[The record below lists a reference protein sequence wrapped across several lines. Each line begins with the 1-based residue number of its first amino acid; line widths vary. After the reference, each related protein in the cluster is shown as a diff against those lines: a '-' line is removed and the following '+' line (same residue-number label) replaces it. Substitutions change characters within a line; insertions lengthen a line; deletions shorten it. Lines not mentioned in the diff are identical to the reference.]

1 MANEKEIQAARKLVD
16 HKDFGLMSL
25 TQEFLNIEKLYSD
38 LGMFLSGEDSTLYLS
53 IFFKAKGCG
62 NTIYKL
68 NISLKSENS
77 SETNFLFL
85 VGFGKNNHKSFND
98 SGNDAKILD
107 LIKQIT
113 GQNYPVNS
121 FNGSKNMLPIGE
133 FSASDLS
140 ELVKEIVENNKFK
153 ETDED
158 LADVSG
164 NGFITL
170 KRAKEIYKKCFF
182 CK

>member
-1 MANEKEIQAARKLVD
+1 MADEKEIQAARKLLD
-16 HKDFGLMSL
+16 HKDFRLMSL
-25 TQEFLNIEKLYSD
+25 TRAFLNIEDLYWD

-53 IFFKAKGCG
+53 IFFKAIGCG
-62 NTIYKL
+62 NTVYKL

-77 SETNFLFL
+77 LESKYLFL
-85 VGFGKNNHKSFND
+85 VGFEKNNHKSFND

-121 FNGSKNMLPIGE
+121 FNGSKKTFFIGE
-133 FSASDLS
+133 FSAFDLS
-140 ELVKEIVENNKFK
+140 ELVKKIVGNNNFK
-153 ETDED
+153 KTDED

-164 NGFITL
+164 NDFITL
-170 KRAKEIYKKCFF
+170 KRAKEICPEK
-182 CK
+182 

>member
-53 IFFKAKGCG
+53 IFFKAIGCG
-62 NTIYKL
+62 NTVYKL

-77 SETNFLFL
+77 LESKFLFCA
-85 VGFGKNNHKSFND
+85 GFEKNNHTDFD
-98 SGNDAKILD
+98 ENDAKFLE
-107 LIKQIT
+107 LTKQMTARIR
-113 GQNYPVNS
+113 PVSS
-121 FNGSKNMLPIGE
+121 FKGSKKTLLIGE
-133 FSASDLS
+133 FVASDLA
-140 ELVKEIVENNKFK
+140 ELVKEIEENYNIKK
-153 ETDED
+153 TDED